1 MASVAQVSRVAT
13 QMVLVAQVSLAAPPV
28 EETPQVAEEEK
39 ILAGQKASPVA
50 AGEWTMPA
58 EQPA

>member
-1 MASVAQVSRVAT
+1 MASVAQA
-13 QMVLVAQVSLAAPPV
+13 QMVLVGQVSLGAPPV
-28 EETPQVAEEEK
+28 EETPQVVEEEK